1 MQHVS
6 IPPCVHSEI
15 NEKMRVA
22 CVHIYGPVIQGSF
35 RRRMRA
41 CMHVMTG
48 TRRWWSRSLLPAVL
62 WALCP
67 ID

>member
-41 CMHVMTG
+41 CMHVMTDG
-48 TRRWWSRSLLPAVL
+48 DMPVVVTQSTTSCTVGAVSN
-62 WALCP
+62 
-67 ID
+67 